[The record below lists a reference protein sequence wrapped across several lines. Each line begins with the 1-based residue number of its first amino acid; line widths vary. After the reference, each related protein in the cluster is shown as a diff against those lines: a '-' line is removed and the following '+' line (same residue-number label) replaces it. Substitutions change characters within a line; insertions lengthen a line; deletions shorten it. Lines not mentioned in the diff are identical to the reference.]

1 MKLSQKRAIYYSYRK
16 KLENDIKKIEHS
28 NYYNNEMKKL
38 KSRYMQITFNRYIK
52 YIKSNNI
59 KQNDFIIY

>member
-16 KLENDIKKIEHS
+16 KLENDIKKIENS
-28 NYYNNEMKKL
+28 NYFNEKMKKL
-38 KSRYMQITFNRYIK
+38 KSKYLQVTFRRYIK

-59 KQNDFIIY
+59 KQSDFIIY

>member
-16 KLENDIKKIEHS
+16 KLENDIKKIENS
-28 NYYNNEMKKL
+28 NYFNEKMKKL
-38 KSRYMQITFNRYIK
+38 KSKYLQVTFNRYIK

-59 KQNDFIIY
+59 KQSDFIIY

>member
-16 KLENDIKKIEHS
+16 KLENDIKKIESS
-28 NYYNNEMKKL
+28 NYFNEKMKKL
-38 KSRYMQITFNRYIK
+38 KSRYLQVTFNRYIK
-52 YIKSNNI
+52 YIKNNNI